1 MDHSLD
7 KELALTKDGHS
18 QKVVVNG
25 SVSKWRL
32 VTSSVRQGFVV
43 GSILFKIKYTLSK
56 FAEDAKLSSA
66 VDMLEG
72 KDAIQRDLDRLERW
86 AHATIAATEVLVV
99 TQPKEMALS
108 WEGRFRLDN
117 RKKFFTRRVVRH

>member
-43 GSILFKIKYTLSK
+43 GSILFKVKYTLSK

-86 AHATIAATEVLVV
+86 AHATIAATEVCSSSVCSN
-99 TQPKEMALS
+99 T
-108 WEGRFRLDN
+108 
-117 RKKFFTRRVVRH
+117 T